1 MSINLSTVLSQADE
15 LSQQLRALL
24 ADPQRVAH
32 VEMKRRIHHEFLGYD
47 FKASVPRYR
56 CVPAQYRGLLLEAGE
71 IREGDLPTRHIS
83 YGKYAIVR
91 ESLLSFRD
99 MVGFMEALEVG
110 QDSVKRPINLEN
122 LYGYARGLPPG
133 FGIKILSGWELI
145 PSSSLMQ
152 MLNAIHV
159 FIHGINN

>member
-24 ADPQRVAH
+24 VDPQRAAH
-32 VEMKRRIHHEFLGYD
+32 VEMKRRIHHELLGYD

-56 CVPAQYRGLLLEAGE
+56 YVAAKYRGLLLEAGE
-71 IREGDLPTRHIS
+71 TREADLPTRHIS
-83 YGKYAIVR
+83 YGQYAIVC
-91 ESLLSFRD
+91 ESLLSLRD

-110 QDSVKRPINLEN
+110 QDSVKRPINLEH
-122 LYGYARGLPPG
+122 LYGCARGLPPG
-133 FGIKILSGWELI
+133 SGIKILSGWELI
-145 PSSSLMQ
+145 SSSSLMQ
-152 MLNAIHV
+152 MLNTIQV